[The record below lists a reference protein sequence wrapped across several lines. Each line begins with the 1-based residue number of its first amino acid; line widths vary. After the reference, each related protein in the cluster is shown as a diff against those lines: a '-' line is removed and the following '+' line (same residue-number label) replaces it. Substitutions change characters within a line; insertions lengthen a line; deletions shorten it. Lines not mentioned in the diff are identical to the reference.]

1 INNRKY
7 LKAVDTLERL
17 VVQRLFELTKMNHS
31 GTAYKLRRQIA
42 KALGTRSQ
50 AIRTALNNYNRLVR
64 TLDPPRPPL
73 DFQDVVLYSSLAE
86 FDLLRDNRNTIQN
99 RIWAQPSYRAAMAL
113 YFKMK
118 CAQEEIKRLNVEITR
133 LQTFIRDDTALH
145 LRVINS
151 LQAHEHG
158 LAATLSHQWELRA
171 KVNLVHLTRLNAAAC
186 LPGYTGDHG
195 CGVRKGGHAP
205 VNAIIVGQV
214 TQQNVMRE
222 MEDLQGNDLSDDEVV
237 QDTINTITDFI
248 ADAQ

>member
-1 INNRKY
+1 MLLISY
-7 LKAVDTLERL
+7 CIP
-17 VVQRLFELTKMNHS
+17 
-31 GTAYKLRRQIA
+31 AYKLRRQIA
-42 KALGTRSQ
+42 KALGTQSQ
-50 AIRTALNNYNRLVR
+50 AIRTALNNYNHLAQ

-73 DFQDVVLYSSLAE
+73 DFQEVILYSSLAE
-86 FDLLRDNRNTIQN
+86 FDLLRDNRNTVQN

-118 CAQEEIKRLNVEITR
+118 CAQAEIKWLNVEITR
-133 LQTFIRDDTALH
+133 LRTFIHDDTALH
-145 LRVINS
+145 LQVINS

-158 LAATLSHQWELRA
+158 LAAALSHQWELRA
-171 KVNLVHLTRLNAAAC
+171 KVNLVHLTRLNATAC
-186 LPGYTGDHG
+186 LPGYTGDHD

-214 TQQNVMRE
+214 TQQNVARE
-222 MEDLQGNDLSDDEVV
+222 MQDLQGDLSDDDVV